1 MTHLHFNLFEQ
12 FAVLVTISALFA
24 WLNSRW
30 LKLPSTIGLMVLSLL
45 FSVLLLIGGAF
56 SPEVGKQ
63 AKELI
68 GEVNFSETLLEGM
81 LGFLLFAGALHVN
94 LNDLRSH
101 KWGIASLAFAGTLIS
116 TFLIALISWF
126 AFKLVGLPMNFLYCL
141 LLGAIISPTDPIA
154 VLAILKQSAAPAPV
168 RTMITGE
175 SLFNDGV
182 AVVLVVSLTEL
193 ATSEHGFEWSHF
205 LSIFAQEVVGGMIF
219 GLILGLIAF
228 QLVRCIDDYPVEILV
243 TFAVSALGYALAHR
257 LHLSGPIAMV
267 VAGLVLGN
275 HGRNFGMSAKTN
287 ERLDQFWELIDEFL
301 NAVLFVLIGLELL
314 ILDFTKT
321 ALIAGLLMIPV
332 VLFARFIAVFIPIS
346 IIRQRIAYPK
356 FTIRILTWGG
366 LRGGISVALALAL
379 PKLVSTSADFDA
391 RELIL
396 AITYIVV
403 VFSILVQGLTIGL
416 LVRQA
421 TGDAPGVTSSH

>member
-1 MTHLHFNLFEQ
+1 
-12 FAVLVTISALFA
+12 
-24 WLNSRW
+24 
-30 LKLPSTIGLMVLSLL
+30 MVLSLL
-45 FSVLLLIGGAF
+45 FSVLLLIGGAI

-126 AFKLVGLPMNFLYCL
+126 AFNLVGLPMNFLYCL

-182 AVVLVVSLTEL
+182 AVVLFVSLTEL
-193 ATSEHGFEWSHF
+193 TTSEHGFEWSHF

-219 GLILGLIAF
+219 GLVLGLIAF
-228 QLVRCIDDYPVEILV
+228 QLVRSIDDYPVEILV

-314 ILDFTKT
+314 ILNFTKT

-332 VLFARFIAVFIPIS
+332 VLFARFIAVSIPIG

-379 PKLVSTSADFDA
+379 PKLASVSADLDA

-421 TGDAPGVTSSH
+421 TGNAPVPTSSH

>member
-1 MTHLHFNLFEQ
+1 
-12 FAVLVTISALFA
+12 
-24 WLNSRW
+24 
-30 LKLPSTIGLMVLSLL
+30 
-45 FSVLLLIGGAF
+45 
-56 SPEVGKQ
+56 
-63 AKELI
+63 
-68 GEVNFSETLLEGM
+68 
-81 LGFLLFAGALHVN
+81 
-94 LNDLRSH
+94 
-101 KWGIASLAFAGTLIS
+101 
-116 TFLIALISWF
+116 
-126 AFKLVGLPMNFLYCL
+126 

-182 AVVLVVSLTEL
+182 AVVLFVSLTEL
-193 ATSEHGFEWSHF
+193 TTSEHGFEWSHF

-219 GLILGLIAF
+219 GLVLGLIAF
-228 QLVRCIDDYPVEILV
+228 QLVRSIDDYPVEILV

-314 ILDFTKT
+314 ILNFTKT

-332 VLFARFIAVFIPIS
+332 VLFARFIAVSIPIG

-379 PKLVSTSADFDA
+379 PKLASVSADLDA

-421 TGDAPGVTSSH
+421 TGNAPVPTSSH